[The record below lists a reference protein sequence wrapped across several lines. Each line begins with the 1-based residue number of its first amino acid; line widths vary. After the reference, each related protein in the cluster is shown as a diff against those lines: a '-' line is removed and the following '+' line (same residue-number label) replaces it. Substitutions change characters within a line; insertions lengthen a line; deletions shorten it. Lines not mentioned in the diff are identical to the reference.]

1 MTKIKL
7 CGISRPEDIVA
18 VNQWKPDYIGFV
30 FYKKSVRYVSPEK
43 ARRLKEQLLP
53 GIQSVGV
60 FVNEA
65 PEVIAELLEEGVI
78 DAAQLHGQEN
88 SQYLHTLRGLTCH
101 PLIQAI
107 QIHSRDDLYKAADNT
122 ADFLL
127 LDSGAGTG
135 QTFDWNL
142 LKNIRQDFF
151 LAGGLDAQNVADAIC
166 QVHPYGVD
174 VSSGIETNGKKDKD
188 KIAAFVAAVRKRG
201 EKL

>member
-7 CGISRPEDIVA
+7 CGISRSEDIVA

-43 ARRLKEQLLP
+43 ARRLKKQLLP

-65 PEVIAELLEEGVI
+65 PEVIAGLLEEGVI
-78 DAAQLHGQEN
+78 DAAQLHGQEDF
-88 SQYLHTLRGLTCH
+88 QYLHALRELTCK

-107 QIHSRDDLYKAADNT
+107 QIRSEKDLYKAADST
-122 ADFLL
+122 ADLLL

-151 LAGGLDAQNVADAIC
+151 LAGGLDAQNVAEAIC

-174 VSSGIETNGKKDKD
+174 VSSGIETNGKKDRE
-188 KIAAFVAAVRKRG
+188 KIAAFITAARKRG

>member
-18 VNQWKPDYIGFV
+18 VNQCKPDYIGFV
-30 FYKKSVRYVSPEK
+30 FYKKSARYVSPEK

-53 GIQSVGV
+53 GILSVGV

-65 PEVIAELLEEGVI
+65 PGVIAELLEEGVI
-78 DAAQLHGQEN
+78 DAAQLHGQES
-88 SQYLHTLRGLTCH
+88 SQYLHTLRGLTSK

-107 QIHSRDDLYKAADNT
+107 QIRSEKDLYKTADST

-174 VSSGIETNGKKDKD
+174 VSSGIETNGKKDKE
-188 KIAAFVAAVRKRG
+188 KIAAFMAAVRKRG

>member
-7 CGISRPEDIVA
+7 CGLSQPEDIMA
-18 VNQWKPDYIGFV
+18 VNQWRPDYVGFV
-30 FYKKSVRYVSPEK
+30 FLKKSKRYISFGEAK
-43 ARRLKEQLLP
+43 TLKEQLLP
-53 GIQSVGV
+53 GIQTVGV
-60 FVNEA
+60 FVDEA
-65 PEVIAELLEEGVI
+65 PDVIAGLLEEGVI
-78 DAAQLHGQEN
+78 DAAQLHGQEDF
-88 SQYLHTLRGLTCH
+88 QYLHTLRELTCKT
-101 PLIQAI
+101 LIQAI
-107 QIHSRDDLYKAADNT
+107 QIRSEKDLYKATDST

-174 VSSGIETNGKKDKD
+174 VSSGIETNGKKDKE
-188 KIAAFVAAVRKRG
+188 KIAAFMAAARKRG

>member
-7 CGISRPEDIVA
+7 CGLSRPEDIMA
-18 VNQWKPDYIGFV
+18 VNQWRPDYVGFV
-30 FYKKSVRYVSPEK
+30 FFKKSKRYISFGEAK
-43 ARRLKEQLLP
+43 TLKEQLLP
-53 GIQSVGV
+53 GIQTVGV
-60 FVNEA
+60 FVDEA
-65 PEVIAELLEEGVI
+65 PDVIAGLLEEGVI
-78 DAAQLHGQEN
+78 DAAQLHGQKDF
-88 SQYLHTLRGLTCH
+88 QYLHTLRELTCKT
-101 PLIQAI
+101 LIQAI
-107 QIHSRDDLYKAADNT
+107 QIRSEKDLYKATDST

-174 VSSGIETNGKKDKD
+174 VSSGIETNGKKDKE
-188 KIAAFVAAVRKRG
+188 KIAAFVAAVRKD

>member
-7 CGISRPEDIVA
+7 CGIFRPEDIVA

-65 PEVIAELLEEGVI
+65 PEVIAGLLEEGVI

-88 SQYLHTLRGLTCH
+88 SQYLHTLRELTCQ

-151 LAGGLDAQNVADAIC
+151 LAGGLDAQNVTDAIC